1 MPTLALP
8 AVAVLGPKG
17 GGHSAQADCV
27 IYTLGF
33 WTVAGIVAAKT
44 GTFPLEWFLAFSTG
58 FGVIAA
64 AVKEKDEKNDR
75 PAPEEKP

>member
-1 MPTLALP
+1 MEVT
-8 AVAVLGPKG
+8 VLRLIVL
-17 GGHSAQADCV
+17 S